1 MTPKENRRVFFSA
14 LAQQIRIIWPIIS
27 SVIALMIGLG
37 FIIGHIEEWR
47 VSESVY
53 FTFVTGLTIGYGD
66 LAPKQLTSRVLALF
80 IGFAGIV
87 FTGLI
92 AAVSVQALRAAGS
105 DPGNGPE

>member
-14 LAQQIRIIWPIIS
+14 LVQQIRIIWPIIS

-47 VSESVY
+47 VSESLY

-105 DPGNGPE
+105 DPGNRPE